1 MCVHA
6 LLTVHPSIVWE
17 FHCCVLRNPEERVT
31 LEARSL
37 CCCSVLFEFPAKH
50 VHTRAHSFLWAG
62 ALWPFVLFAAGGEEA
77 SGAFPTS
84 VTTWRTES
92 ATLRLSRLVVFVSYL
107 CNYLLVVP
115 LHQPQPPPHLP
126 SPLFYRLVVVSRHP
140 MPSEHKKVTGPR
152 HCKTR
157 RYAAV
162 SSRCH
167 QTPFL
172 STPHPLI
179 SYPPPPAPPLPK
191 RRS

>member
-1 MCVHA
+1 MCARVVDRPPVNSLGIP
-6 LLTVHPSIVWE
+6 LLCASEPRRTGNTGS
-17 FHCCVLRNPEERVT
+17 
-31 LEARSL
+31 SL
-37 CCCSVLFEFPAKH
+37 SLLLFGLFEFPAKH